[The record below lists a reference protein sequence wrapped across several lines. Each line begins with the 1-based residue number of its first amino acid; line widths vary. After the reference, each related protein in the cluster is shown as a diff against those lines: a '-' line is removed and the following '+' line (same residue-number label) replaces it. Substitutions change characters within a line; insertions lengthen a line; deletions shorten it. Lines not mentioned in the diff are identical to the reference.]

1 MSDSSKSVRKS
12 FEKSMKF
19 GEKEP
24 KEEVFSDDEPAR
36 KRSKNMGNSENF
48 LDSSVISEIWKK
60 CENSENMVE
69 EMGLWMK
76 KLEKLHDEDIDS
88 LKKSINDL
96 AGNLKQEFAEKLEK
110 MEKVYQEKIDN
121 LSQENSKI
129 KQNCQ
134 EKIDENSKSQNADLK
149 EAEEVP
155 EKMTLQFTEMA
166 ENLKQEFAE
175 KINKIEKLHQEE
187 VSKLKKNYESKISKL
202 QSAHEKKAEEF
213 EKFRKEME
221 ISGKLSISHNAGDT
235 LYGKQF
241 MIMSDVAR
249 IPLTKSEL
257 EFLFKCIFCKS
268 ENHKSIDCRV
278 VSDHLGRKDC
288 LRAQNR
294 CIKCLE
300 PETPEKS
307 THMCPRALVACSN
320 CVIYP
325 HSVICL
331 NYIHLHH
338 PIVCQYNDL
347 SPYREA
353 RRQAS
358 NRDRIKSGLKPR
370 FT

>member
-1 MSDSSKSVRKS
+1 MSDSSKSVQKS
-12 FEKSMKF
+12 FERGVKF

-36 KRSKNMGNSENF
+36 KRSRNSAYSEF
-48 LDSSVISEIWKK
+48 FHDSTVISEIWKK
-60 CENSENMVE
+60 CENSKNMVE

-96 AGNLKQEFAEKLEK
+96 ASNLKQEFAEKLEK

-121 LSQENSKI
+121 LSQE
-129 KQNCQ
+129 
-134 EKIDENSKSQNADLK
+134 KIDENSKSQNADLK
-149 EAEEVP
+149 KAEEVP

-166 ENLKQEFAE
+166 ENLKREFAE

-202 QSAHEKKAEEF
+202 QTAHEKKAEEF
-213 EKFRKEME
+213 ENFRKEME

-241 MIMSDVAR
+241 MIMSDFAR
-249 IPLTKSEL
+249 IPPTKSEL

-278 VSDHLGRKDC
+278 VADHLGRKDC

-300 PETPEKS
+300 PENP
-307 THMCPRALVACSN
+307 HMCPRALVACSN
-320 CVIYP
+320 CVISP
-325 HSVICL
+325 DSPICL